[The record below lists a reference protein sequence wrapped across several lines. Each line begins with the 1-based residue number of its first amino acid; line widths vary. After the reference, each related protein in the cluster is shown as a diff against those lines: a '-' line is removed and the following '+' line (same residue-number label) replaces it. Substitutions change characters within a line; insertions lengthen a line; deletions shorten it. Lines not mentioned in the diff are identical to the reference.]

1 MKRRDLLALGL
12 ASFAASALTPRF
24 AMAQGKY
31 PERPIK
37 LMVAFSAGGVNDVV
51 ARQWAERVKLL
62 LGTVYVENQ
71 GGGSGT
77 IATGEVARAL
87 PDGYTILLGSTS
99 TMVLNPMTMAK
110 VPYEPAR
117 DFVPI
122 AVLAVSTTSIVV
134 HESCR

>member
-1 MKRRDLLALGL
+1 MNRRDFLQYGL
-12 ASFAASALTPRF
+12 ASLAASTLPLPALAAF
-24 AMAQGKY
+24 

-51 ARQWAERVKLL
+51 ARQWAERVKTV
-62 LGTVYVENQ
+62 LGSVYVENQ

-99 TMVLNPMTMAK
+99 TMVLNPMTTA
-110 VPYEPAR
+110 
-117 DFVPI
+117 
-122 AVLAVSTTSIVV
+122 
-134 HESCR
+134 

>member
-77 IATGEVARAL
+77 IATGEVAPPGVGRNGVAS
-87 PDGYTILLGSTS
+87 GRVWRVA
-99 TMVLNPMTMAK
+99 MV
-110 VPYEPAR
+110 V
-117 DFVPI
+117 FVPLRPTTDCCCS
-122 AVLAVSTTSIVV
+122 AST
-134 HESCR
+134 RRRRAAAPG

>member
-12 ASFAASALTPRF
+12 ASFAASTLTPRF

-122 AVLAVSTTSIVV
+122 AILAVSTT
-134 HESCR
+134 